1 MTQRQ
6 LMGISAL
13 AQRLG
18 EENLRI
24 LDCQFDLMDVDAGR
38 AEHLVS
44 HIPGAV
50 FVDLNEDLA
59 ARPGDGTGRHP
70 LPRIEN
76 AIDLFGRLGI
86 DQSSEVVVYDG
97 GSGGLA
103 ARTWWMLRWLGHEK
117 VRLLDG
123 GFAAWKAA
131 ELPLE
136 SGAVE
141 VRRRTFVAEV
151 QQDRVV
157 TSDEINAMGSR
168 VSELNLID
176 ARDAARFRGEHEPID
191 AVAGHIPGAR
201 NTPFTLSLTAD
212 GHWKECDERRQMWR
226 ERLGTKSEIDWMV
239 MCGSGVTACHL
250 ALSAV
255 DAGFPE
261 PRLYVGSWSE
271 WITDPARPIAQGEA

>member
-6 LMGISAL
+6 LIGISDL
-13 AQRLG
+13 ANQLDD
-18 EENLRI
+18 ENLRI
-24 LDCQFDLMDVDAGR
+24 LDCRFDLMDFAAGR
-38 AEHLVS
+38 EGYLAG

-59 ARPGDGTGRHP
+59 AQPGEGTGRHP
-70 LPRIEN
+70 LPTVDD
-76 AIDLFGRLGI
+76 AVAMFGRLGI

-97 GSGGLA
+97 GNGGLA
-103 ARTWWMLRWLGHEK
+103 ARTWWLLRWLGHGK

-136 SGAVE
+136 SGAVDADE
-141 VRRRTFVAEV
+141 RTFVANV
-151 QQDRVV
+151 QRGRVIS
-157 TSDEINAMGSR
+157 TDEIIAMGTR

-201 NTPFTLSLTAD
+201 NAPFTVSLTET
-212 GHWKECDERRQMWR
+212 GCWKDRDARRKIWA
-226 ERLGTKSEIDWMV
+226 ELLGTNPATDWVV

-271 WITDPARPIAQGEA
+271 WISDPARPIGRGGA